1 MTLEHLRHTEP
12 VRLRVI
18 VLLYIALLIGEIAW
32 QGVAPLIPTYIQ
44 TYNLSASEGSM
55 MLAVASLGILL
66 ASLPAGFLTNRVT
79 PRHLTH
85 ASLALM
91 IVGLAGQSIAPNYA
105 TIILARFTFGLG
117 FGVLWVALI
126 AWLADAAG
134 DQSARVLSGST
145 VIAGLGGI
153 FGPAYAGT
161 VAHSFNLEAPVIG
174 LSAVLIVLL
183 ILLVLD
189 DSGTGVEKEVAPPT
203 RELLRATHSDPDLST
218 MMLITIGAAVVW
230 MTADFLVP
238 LRLAA
243 HGYNEAQI
251 GVIFS
256 IASLCFVST
265 SAVVSRKAE
274 QWRKARI
281 VATAM
286 GGLAICTAIP
296 MIFIGST
303 AAMIFLAGATIAS
316 GVTAA
321 LSFPF
326 GLLAVE
332 RGAVTVGVM
341 SALANIIW
349 SISGLLGPTLGG
361 LSTQAI
367 GDQAAF
373 GLLAS
378 VALLMALLIYR
389 QGKVPRPTSMG
400 SSSKNIV
407 EQP

>member
-1 MTLEHLRHTEP
+1 
-12 VRLRVI
+12 VI
-18 VLLYIALLIGEIAW
+18 VLLYVALLAGEIAW
-32 QGVAPLIPTYIQ
+32 QGVAPLIPTYIESYHLTPSQ
-44 TYNLSASEGSM
+44 GSM
-55 MLAVASLGILL
+55 MLAIASLGILL
-66 ASLPAGFLTNRVT
+66 ASLPAGFMTRRVS
-79 PRHLTH
+79 PRHLTY
-85 ASLALM
+85 ASLVLM
-91 IVGLAGQSIAPNYA
+91 IIGLAGQAIAVNYPV
-105 TIILARFTFGLG
+105 IIINRLLFGFG

-161 VAHSFNLEAPVIG
+161 VAHSFSLEAPFIG
-174 LSAVLIVLL
+174 LSVLLAVLL
-183 ILLVLD
+183 ILLAMD
-189 DSGTGVEKEVAPPT
+189 DSGTGVEKEESPPT
-203 RELLRATHSDPDLST
+203 RELLRATHADPDLSV

-238 LRLAA
+238 LRLSV

-256 IASLCFVST
+256 AASLCFVCT
-265 SAVVSRKAE
+265 SAFVSRKAE
-274 QWRKARI
+274 HWRKAGI
-281 VATAM
+281 VAGALT
-286 GGLAICTAIP
+286 GLGVCTLMP
-296 MIFIGST
+296 TIFPGT
-303 AAMIFLAGATIAS
+303 AAAFIFLAGATISS
-316 GVTAA
+316 GVSAA

-332 RGAVTVGVM
+332 RGTVTVGVM

-349 SISGLLGPTLGG
+349 SICGLLGPTLGG
-361 LSTQAI
+361 ISTQAI

-389 QGKVPRPTSMG
+389 QRNRPRPIAVAVTETP
-400 SSSKNIV
+400 
-407 EQP
+407 EQ

>member
-1 MTLEHLRHTEP
+1 MTLDHLRHTEG

-32 QGVAPLIPTYIQ
+32 QGVAPLIPTYID

-66 ASLPAGFLTNRVT
+66 ASLPAGFMTNRVT

-161 VAHSFNLEAPVIG
+161 VAHSFNLEAPVVG

-265 SAVVSRKAE
+265 SAFVSRKAE

-286 GGLAICTAIP
+286 AGLAICTAIP
-296 MIFIGST
+296 MIFIGSA

-378 VALLMALLIYR
+378 VALLMAFLIYR
-389 QGKVPRPTSMG
+389 QGKVPRPTSMA